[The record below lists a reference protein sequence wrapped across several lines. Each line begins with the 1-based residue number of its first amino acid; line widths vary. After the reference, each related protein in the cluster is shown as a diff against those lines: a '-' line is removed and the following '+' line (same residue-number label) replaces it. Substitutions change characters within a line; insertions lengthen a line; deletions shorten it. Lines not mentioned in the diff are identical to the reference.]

1 MQFTS
6 TFPAEREQST
16 SDLVRAYLQEI
27 GRVPLL
33 SHEQEILLG
42 KQVQRLMT
50 LYETRVALA
59 QKLGR
64 EPANDEWAQE
74 INLSLE
80 ELNAALIRGHR
91 AKCKMVEANLRLV
104 VSIAK
109 KYQNRGMELLDLIQ
123 EGTIGLQ
130 RGAEKFDPRQGYKFS
145 TYAYWWIRQ
154 GITRAISEKGRMIR
168 LPVHVHEKLNKIK
181 KVQRRLSQ
189 QLGRTATVAELAIAL
204 DWPPEKV
211 QECLESSLQP
221 TSLERRVGKE
231 QETELGDLLVDRG
244 SLPEDYV
251 GQAAVQEDLEEM
263 LAHLTR
269 QQRDALTLRFGLDGQ
284 QEHTLAKA
292 GECMGFSRERVRQLE
307 RDALKKLRTMQLEGA
322 RP

>member
-1 MQFTS
+1 MQINTKLPLEKGQAS
-6 TFPAEREQST
+6 T
-16 SDLVRAYLQEI
+16 DLVWTYLQEI
-27 GRVPLL
+27 GRVSLL
-33 SHEQEILLG
+33 SCGQEVILG
-42 KQVQRLMT
+42 KQIQRLMA
-50 LYETRVALA
+50 LNETRAALVE
-59 QKLGR
+59 KLGR
-64 EPANDEWAQE
+64 EPTNEEWAQAT
-74 INLSLE
+74 NLTLD
-80 ELNAALIRGHR
+80 ELNTALVQGHR
-91 AKCKMVEANLRLV
+91 AKRKMVEANLRLV

-130 RGAEKFDPRQGYKFS
+130 RGAEKFDPMQGYKFS

-154 GITRAISEKGRMIR
+154 GITRAISEKGRTIR

-181 KVQRRLSQ
+181 KAQRQLSQ

-231 QETELGDLLVDRG
+231 QETELGDLLVGG
-244 SLPEDYV
+244 SLPEDYL

-307 RDALKKLRTMQLEGA
+307 RDALKKLRTIQLEGA

>member
-1 MQFTS
+1 MQINTKLPLEKGQAS
-6 TFPAEREQST
+6 T
-16 SDLVRAYLQEI
+16 DLVRTYLKEI

-42 KQVQRLMT
+42 KRVQRLMA
-50 LYETRVALA
+50 LQETRVALA

-91 AKCKMVEANLRLV
+91 AKCKIVEANLRLV

-109 KYQNRGMELLDLIQ
+109 KYQNRGMELLDLVQ

-130 RGAEKFDPRQGYKFS
+130 RGAEKFDPMQGYKFS

-154 GITRAISEKGRMIR
+154 GITRAISEKGRTIR

-181 KVQRRLSQ
+181 KVQRQLSQ
-189 QLGRTATVAELAIAL
+189 RLGRTATVAELAIVL
-204 DWPPEKV
+204 DWTPEKV
-211 QECLESSLQP
+211 RECLESSLQP

-263 LAHLTR
+263 LAHLTQ